1 MRLSGKVALVTGS
14 TKGVG
19 AEIAVVY
26 AQHGAYVVVTGRTA
40 ERGKAVVEDIL
51 ASGGKAIFV
60 QADLSS
66 EQSVRNLVDR
76 AVAAYG
82 RIDILVNNAASTEM
96 VPVVAKPVGQT
107 STEEFEASMKVAV
120 YGTFWCCKYV
130 IPRMV
135 AAGGGSVIN
144 ISSTTATR
152 GFPCT
157 PGYAASKGAV
167 NALSRQMAADYGPH
181 GVRVN
186 TIVVGLVMTELGP
199 GVADTPEP
207 AFDAGGRQFV
217 PRLGETADVAHLAV
231 YLGSDQ
237 SSSVS
242 AAELTVDGG
251 ATMRGPV
258 SPASFDAGTRTVPG
272 GADTFSGY

>member
-19 AEIAVVY
+19 AEIAAVY
-26 AQHGAYVVVTGRTA
+26 AQQGAYVVVTGRTV

-60 QADLSS
+60 ESDLGS
-66 EQSVRNLVDR
+66 EQSVRRLVDR
-76 AVAAYG
+76 AIAAYG

-96 VPVVAKPVGQT
+96 IPVAAKPVGDT
-107 STEEFEASMKVAV
+107 STEEFEASIKVAV
-120 YGTFWCCKYV
+120 YGTFWCSKYV

-144 ISSTTATR
+144 ISSMTATR

-167 NALSRQMAADYGPH
+167 NALSRQMAADYGPQ

-186 TIVVGLVMTELGP
+186 TIIIGLVITELSH
-199 GVADTPEP
+199 GVAGTPEL
-207 AFDAGGRQFV
+207 AEGTIGLQFV

-231 YLGSDQ
+231 YLGSDE
-237 SSSVS
+237 STFITAS
-242 AAELTVDGG
+242 ELTVDGG
-251 ATMRGPV
+251 STMKGPMLA
-258 SPASFDAGTRTVPG
+258 ASFERGTQMAAG
-272 GADTFSGY
+272 GAPTTAG